1 MKNKRKGLQGNK
13 RRFFISVDYPFI
25 GANPDGLIQYKCHYE
40 GLLEIKCPFT
50 YRGLTIK
57 DYAAKTDGCLEI
69 VDDSILVKKN
79 SFIFFFFQI
88 QYQMGVTGRKWCDFF
103 VCPTQD
109 SFFETIN
116 FDEQFWSLSVTKAC
130 SFYHNIILKKLF
142 TSHIKKESESALFNG
157 LDMLQ

>member
-40 GLLEIKCPFT
+40 GLLEIKCPFS

-79 SFIFFFFQI
+79 SFIFFFFFKYNIKWGSQEEN
-88 QYQMGVTGRKWCDFF
+88 GV
-103 VCPTQD
+103 
-109 SFFETIN
+109 I
-116 FDEQFWSLSVTKAC
+116 SLYVQ
-130 SFYHNIILKKLF
+130 LKTVSLKL
-142 TSHIKKESESALFNG
+142 
-157 LDMLQ
+157 

>member
-1 MKNKRKGLQGNK
+1 
-13 RRFFISVDYPFI
+13 
-25 GANPDGLIQYKCHYE
+25 
-40 GLLEIKCPFT
+40 
-50 YRGLTIK
+50 
-57 DYAAKTDGCLEI
+57 
-69 VDDSILVKKN
+69 
-79 SFIFFFFQI
+79 
-88 QYQMGVTGRKWCDFF
+88 MGVTGRKWWDFF